1 MRRSRE
7 EAAETRR
14 AIVEQASRL
23 FRGKGID
30 AVSVADIMGAL
41 GMTVGGFYRHFDSK
55 EALVAEAIDA
65 ASQQSVSRQGAVKA
79 AEALAG
85 YLSEAHVHDAA
96 GGCPV
101 AALCSEVAHQGKATK
116 KAFTV
121 AMERLVGSVE
131 RLMPRA
137 GRKKVLQT
145 AAAVVGGLML
155 ARASSDE
162 KLAAEILEAVRE
174 QASK

>member
-41 GMTVGGFYRHFDSK
+41 GMTVGGFYRHFESK

-65 ASQQSVSRQGAVKA
+65 ASLQSTTGKAAGA
-79 AEALAG
+79 AEALAR
-85 YLSEAHVHDAA
+85 YLSQAHVRDAA

-101 AALCSEVAHQGKATK
+101 AALCSEVGHQGRATK

-131 RLMPRA
+131 RLMPGADR
-137 GRKKVLQT
+137 RKVLHT

-155 ARASSDE
+155 ARASADE
-162 KLAAEILEAVRE
+162 KLAAEILQAVRE
-174 QASK
+174 EALK